1 MAATTL
7 TISAR
12 ISNLPDYEV
21 QLGSVYPSQER
32 LPSATTDFRQ

>member
-21 QLGSVYPSQER
+21 QLGSVYPSPEH
-32 LPSATTDFRQ
+32 LPSARSDFPQ